1 MATSRPRR
9 QDDGQL
15 RPLMSQS
22 FYGAFD
28 PCDPPDRY
36 KYCTSIGYEKYPPR
50 PVHRQYKHQ
59 SKWAVSGVGFS
70 CLHKM
75 FEILKT
81 TTLPRYQNIHFILS
95 LANRRFEFS
104 ASDRDDNVDPS
115 KADWDRVHSDSVC
128 IHFDCRKLAFSTHLN
143 TELIR
148 QLMKIMGFLKT
159 KIGTIQLP
167 WAWDLLDTLL
177 SPHQGGFNAR
187 YMDLVVKELPQES
200 SLIKRVF
207 RPDVFPNVRKIRL
220 RISGVSSAVLTSLL
234 GQLGSFPRLSR
245 LEIESSAGGYL
256 ELWLP
261 SLKVLSA
268 SPLLELKFRS
278 LYFPS
283 TTALGLLF
291 DEWLEQ
297 KGIRLTRL
305 EISNCV
311 IRQSGFLNI
320 FQQLSKLPHLKHV
333 ELEMTCF
340 DDVNP
345 LAPEAIDLARAAY
358 RTWYRKSLSL
368 EYIRLKPNRHIC
380 EIVPQED
387 IYSFR
392 AFPAV
397 YRNISSTRTIGDKDH
412 YLKLNKAGRRAI
424 RDLPCISP
432 PAIAVNLLDKANR
445 VYQANG
451 IYHLLREHADLR
463 TIVAKHGVQEGMDDN
478 IVMMPPQKKRKGGV

>member
-159 KIGTIQLP
+159 KIGTI
-167 WAWDLLDTLL
+167 
-177 SPHQGGFNAR
+177 
-187 YMDLVVKELPQES
+187 
-200 SLIKRVF
+200 II
-207 RPDVFPNVRKIRL
+207 RPIV
-220 RISGVSSAVLTSLL
+220 
-234 GQLGSFPRLSR
+234 
-245 LEIESSAGGYL
+245 
-256 ELWLP
+256 
-261 SLKVLSA
+261 
-268 SPLLELKFRS
+268 
-278 LYFPS
+278 
-283 TTALGLLF
+283 
-291 DEWLEQ
+291 
-297 KGIRLTRL
+297 
-305 EISNCV
+305 
-311 IRQSGFLNI
+311 NI
-320 FQQLSKLPHLKHV
+320 FGILS
-333 ELEMTCF
+333 F
-340 DDVNP
+340 
-345 LAPEAIDLARAAY
+345 
-358 RTWYRKSLSL
+358 
-368 EYIRLKPNRHIC
+368 
-380 EIVPQED
+380 IV
-387 IYSFR
+387 YS
-392 AFPAV
+392 
-397 YRNISSTRTIGDKDH
+397 
-412 YLKLNKAGRRAI
+412 
-424 RDLPCISP
+424 
-432 PAIAVNLLDKANR
+432 
-445 VYQANG
+445 
-451 IYHLLREHADLR
+451 
-463 TIVAKHGVQEGMDDN
+463 
-478 IVMMPPQKKRKGGV
+478 